1 MTEICLYVRERDT
14 FLPCPLPCMGH
25 SRRQTVAPSLW
36 NGTVLQAFLEAQ
48 IRAKKKSNQQSTFGA
63 KRGAL
68 WDALWDADPPGCV
81 DYSLERMCGL
91 FPATKAFR
99 SWNHFRDRSCLIW
112 KLGSMWAQILGAEP
126 ISAFIS
132 CLFICSWGF
141 GRSSGAAGG
150 SLEGRK

>member
-1 MTEICLYVRERDT
+1 MTEICLYVREVRV
-14 FLPCPLPCMGH
+14 PCPLPCMGH

-48 IRAKKKSNQQSTFGA
+48 IRAKKKKSNQQSTFGA

-68 WDALWDADPPGCV
+68 WDALWDADPPGCWRGCV
-81 DYSLERMCGL
+81 DYY
-91 FPATKAFR
+91 PATKAIR

-132 CLFICSWGF
+132 CLLICSWGF